1 MKLSQLA
8 AKPQLIKITLD
19 DESIVTQYGE
29 PIEFYTWD
37 RQPLEVFMRL
47 ANQSQTDGS
56 SIIDII
62 KTLILNAWESN
73 WRGTRLGRSGYQNDN
88 HSRQP
93 RHKISL
99 SSQSGT

>member
-19 DESIVTQYGE
+19 DEAIVTQYGE

-62 KTLILNAWESN
+62 KTLILNEDGSQVISGDSMLPTDVLMSAITKLTS
-73 WRGTRLGRSGYQNDN
+73 TLG
-88 HSRQP
+88 
-93 RHKISL
+93 K
-99 SSQSGT
+99 

>member
-29 PIEFYTWD
+29 AIEFYTWD

-47 ANQSQTDGS
+47 ANQSQVDGS

-62 KTLILNAWESN
+62 KTLILNDD
-73 WRGTRLGRSGYQNDN
+73 GTEVIQGDNMLPTDVLMAAITKLTASLG
-88 HSRQP
+88 
-93 RHKISL
+93 K
-99 SSQSGT
+99 

>member
-29 PIEFYTWD
+29 PIDCYTWD

-62 KTLILNAWESN
+62 KTLILNDD
-73 WRGTRLGRSGYQNDN
+73 GTEVIQGDSMLPTDVLMAAITTLTARLG
-88 HSRQP
+88 
-93 RHKISL
+93 K
-99 SSQSGT
+99 

>member
-19 DESIVTQYGE
+19 DQSIVTQYGE
-29 PIEFYTWD
+29 AIEFYTWD

-47 ANQSQTDGS
+47 ANQSQVDGS

-62 KTLILNAWESN
+62 KTLILNDD
-73 WRGTRLGRSGYQNDN
+73 GTEVIQGDNMLPTDVLMAAITKLTASLG
-88 HSRQP
+88 
-93 RHKISL
+93 K
-99 SSQSGT
+99 